1 MDVSNT
7 GESSM
12 EEFYGCPSQQSDDEE
27 KQDKTLAEDKTLTG
41 IEEDGDDVL
50 EDTIPYGEEA
60 ELEEISGSSEYV
72 TPNETPPQETRAV
85 RRSTRV
91 KRRKPVFTYGSN
103 FEPKIKRF
111 DLYSLLNK

>member
-1 MDVSNT
+1 
-7 GESSM
+7 M
-12 EEFYGCPSQQSDDEE
+12 EEFYDCPSQPSDDDKEE
-27 KQDKTLAEDKTLTG
+27 DKTLAEDRTLTG

-60 ELEEISGSSEYV
+60 ELEEMSASSEYA
-72 TPNETPPQETRAV
+72 TPNESLPQETQAV

-111 DLYSLLNK
+111 DLYSLLNN